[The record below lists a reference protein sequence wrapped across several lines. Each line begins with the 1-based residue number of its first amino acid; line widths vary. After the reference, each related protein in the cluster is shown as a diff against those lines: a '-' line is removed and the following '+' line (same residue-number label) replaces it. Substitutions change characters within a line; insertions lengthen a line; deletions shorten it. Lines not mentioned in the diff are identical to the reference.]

1 MVGSLLTTLVA
12 ALAVAAP
19 RSRRQ
24 AVGMAGVA
32 GGAAGVDEPNFLRAS
47 PTQPELPAPLSPIL
61 ATHRQAALIVLLES
75 LHELRDPI
83 RRGDGDSYPAGGM
96 LLAAHEPT
104 CRLHRDG
111 RHCSCVQSAVAELER
126 LLTRMRSD
134 EPRLRWHL
142 LAFFVDARPRGR
154 WELRPPRRG
163 KRHLS
168 PLVRRCWLERD
179 PKADKRLAMDGVAWL
194 AEHWNLRDLRGELVE
209 PHLLAPGLDKRRWP
223 ALLSAHSGLVRP
235 LTG

>member
-1 MVGSLLTTLVA
+1 MDPFATLGIARTFDVDLAAVEKVHRELSRALHPDRYVGAS
-12 ALAVAAP
+12 P
-19 RSRRQ
+19 SER
-24 AVGMAGVA
+24 
-32 GGAAGVDEPNFLRAS
+32 RAS
-47 PTQPELPAPLSPIL
+47 L
-61 ATHRQAALIVLLES
+61 AKAVEINEAWRV
-75 LHELRDPI
+75 LRDPI

-235 LTG
+235 STG